1 MPEQTPILDALETS
15 AIINRKDK
23 PGQVPWT
30 EWRVPV
36 VTASGGPPSEG
47 SIPMLDASGQI
58 DSSMI
63 PGGGTVGPNL
73 QVALVAGMNINAF
86 QAISIHSDGKAYL
99 ADAGTAGDAGK
110 VIGVAITSALAG
122 NAITVCL
129 DGEIDNLG
137 FLFNPGDEI
146 FLGLSGALVNTPGN
160 GVFEQPLGIAASS
173 SRLMLEVGLPIAL
186 A

>member
-47 SIPMLDASGQI
+47 SLPMLDASGQI

-63 PGGGTVGPNL
+63 PGGGGSSAVSVNGVLVTNPNFNDATPAAPTAWRNVL
-73 QVALVAGMNINAF
+73 WQK
-86 QAISIHSDGKAYL
+86 DGTGDVSAYL
-99 ADAGTAGDAGK
+99 DIAGTLLPALEINGMGVSADK
-110 VIGVAITSALAG
+110 QFYFNGVADVVSVWGVQINGAAG
-122 NAITVCL
+122 
-129 DGEIDNLG
+129 
-137 FLFNPGDEI
+137 
-146 FLGLSGALVNTPGN
+146 
-160 GVFEQPLGIAASS
+160 
-173 SRLMLEVGLPIAL
+173 
-186 A
+186 